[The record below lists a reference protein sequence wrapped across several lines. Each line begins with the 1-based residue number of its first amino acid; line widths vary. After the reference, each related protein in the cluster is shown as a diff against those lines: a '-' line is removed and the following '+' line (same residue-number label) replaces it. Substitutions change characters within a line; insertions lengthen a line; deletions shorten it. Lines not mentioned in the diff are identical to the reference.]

1 MRNTGDDGLAMWSDA
16 IADANNSFRFNTVQV
31 PVLANAIAVY
41 GGASNS
47 VVSNIVADT
56 VTEGGG
62 LHLGNR
68 FGSVAASGVITIANN
83 QAVRAGCVAP
93 DFPQDIAAL
102 WFFAQVCFPG
112 QCATTSGRAAVLPL
126 FPPPCYRYFSVA
138 STFILQDENIN
149 AAINATGNLL
159 QDSVYSAVLFLGSS
173 VASVVFDG
181 TNVERTGTFVFQ
193 FQCGGV
199 ASASNVVASGVGY
212 EGVYN
217 CSAPLAFHVGSGNY
231 GWDTWTCGMP
241 PW

>member
-1 MRNTGDDGLAMWSDA
+1 MWSDA

-83 QAVRAGCVAP
+83 QAFRAGCVAP

-102 WFFAQVCFPG
+102 WFFAQVRFPVG
-112 QCATTSGRAAVLPL
+112 PTVNVRLRAVALL
-126 FPPPCYRYFSVA
+126 CDRRFSIA
-138 STFILQDENIN
+138 SPFI
-149 AAINATGNLL
+149 
-159 QDSVYSAVLFLGSS
+159 V
-173 VASVVFDG
+173 
-181 TNVERTGTFVFQ
+181 
-193 FQCGGV
+193 
-199 ASASNVVASGVGY
+199 
-212 EGVYN
+212 
-217 CSAPLAFHVGSGNY
+217 
-231 GWDTWTCGMP
+231 
-241 PW
+241 

>member
-1 MRNTGDDGLAMWSDA
+1 MWSDA
-16 IADANNSFRFNTVQV
+16 LADTNNSFRFNTVQV

-47 VVSNIVADT
+47 VLSNIVADT

-102 WFFAQVCFPG
+102 WFFAQVCFPVG
-112 QCATTSGRAAVLPL
+112 PTVNARLRGSCCCANFSIASPFL
-126 FPPPCYRYFSVA
+126 F
-138 STFILQDENIN
+138 QDENIN

-159 QDSVYSAVLFLGSS
+159 QDSVFSAVLFLGSS
-173 VASVVFDG
+173 VASVVSMG
-181 TNVERTGTFVFQ
+181 Q
-193 FQCGGV
+193 MW
-199 ASASNVVASGVGY
+199 SA
-212 EGVYN
+212 
-217 CSAPLAFHVGSGNY
+217 LAHLFSSFNAAALHRRAMLWHLALATRGFI
-231 GWDTWTCGMP
+231 TAQP
-241 PW
+241 R